1 MSFAERIKL
10 LRDAFGFDQKRLGEI
25 AGQSYKNVS
34 KWERKEFEPKEEVKK
49 LIADSLNLSLD
60 WLISGYGC
68 PFSEGGIAV
77 MHPMPRKFDSVF
89 TIVKSAM
96 QESKSS
102 KAILWRP
109 ENKKN
114 YFSILFQFEDLGQ
127 SIALIDCPIG
137 RERAFLDFLQK
148 IDNSVYLGIGNS
160 DDIDLEQKLTTSFDF
175 VSRKMLQ
182 ADFQRPNTIIP
193 KTYFFIDL
201 YNMDKEGLMTF
212 IHSRAQSIT
221 QKIDKFILK
230 KYVPDFLNIFPHHH
244 AEFKKIIRAWLK
256 GIPFTEKEKT
266 IIENFTGDTKL
277 SSILIPPKFVWE
289 KYLIDGIKKNALE
302 PFSFAYT
309 ELASLIYHEGEK
321 MTVVRPKLDA
331 ENDRLFWPD

>member
-10 LRDAFGFDQKRLGEI
+10 LRDAFGIDQKRLGEI

-34 KWERKEFEPKEEVKK
+34 KWERKEFEPREEVKK
-49 LIADSLNLSLD
+49 LIADSLNISPD
-60 WLISGYGC
+60 WLISGHGC

-77 MHPMPRKFDSVF
+77 MRPMPRKFDSVF
-89 TIVKSAM
+89 NMVKSASQVSM
-96 QESKSS
+96 TS
-102 KAILWRP
+102 KAILWRLK
-109 ENKKN
+109 NQQN
-114 YFSILFQFEDLGQ
+114 YFSILFQSADLGR
-127 SIALIDCPIG
+127 SIVLIECPIG
-137 RERAFLDFLQK
+137 RERAFLDFIQK
-148 IDNSVYLGIGNS
+148 VDNSVYLGIGNS
-160 DDIDLEQKLTTSFDF
+160 DDTDLEQKLTTSFDF
-175 VSRKMLQ
+175 VSRKMLR
-182 ADFQRPNTIIP
+182 ADSKRPNTVIP

-212 IHSRAQSIT
+212 IQSRAQSLP
-221 QKIDKFILK
+221 QKINKFLFK
-230 KYVPDFLNIFPHHH
+230 EYVPDFLNIFPRHH
-244 AEFKKIIRAWLK
+244 AEFKKVIRAWLK

-321 MTVVRPKLDA
+321 MTVVRPQLDY
-331 ENDRLFWPD
+331 ENDKLFWPD